1 MTLPVDTKL
10 TDSLERELT
19 LRALEQQQYQTS
31 FGEMLRAGF
40 AKVRFVFAALSE
52 ARDAMR
58 KQALHEGV

>member
-1 MTLPVDTKL
+1 MPLPVDTKL

-19 LRALEQQQYQTS
+19 LRALEQQQYQPS

-40 AKVRFVFAALSE
+40 AKVRFVLGALSE